1 MNSLLLYRNLL
12 TQITERQK
20 KLILL
25 RKKILD
31 PEIDILTIKNAK
43 RQILNLLNEIK
54 ILQNRIGNS
63 LPIKGFS
70 RQAF

>member
-12 TQITERQK
+12 MQITERQK

-31 PEIDILTIKNAK
+31 PEIDKLTINNLK

-63 LPIKGFS
+63 IPIKRP